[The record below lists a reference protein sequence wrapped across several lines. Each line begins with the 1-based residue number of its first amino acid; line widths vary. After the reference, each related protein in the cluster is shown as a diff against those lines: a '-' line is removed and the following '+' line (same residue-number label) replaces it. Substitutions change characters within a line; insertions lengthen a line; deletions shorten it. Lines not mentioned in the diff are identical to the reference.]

1 MPATLKDLSNKALD
15 AIEQVY
21 EYIGDT
27 YPLVH
32 HTMRHAQ
39 ARAIGGDDDDRQ
51 SIAELLSERSAE
63 DQVAGRVLQSYDECF
78 GALALLQARCAVL
91 DGLDTAITS
100 DDPCAYLE
108 ALSEAATILDDDD
121 DEA

>member
-1 MPATLKDLSNKALD
+1 MPATLNLADLANKAID
-15 AIEQVY
+15 AVEELYERIEA
-21 EYIGDT
+21 T
-27 YPLVH
+27 YPLVLH
-32 HTMRHAQ
+32 EVRR
-39 ARAIGGDDDDRQ
+39 ARALAISDDGDDQ

-108 ALSEAATILDDDD
+108 ALSEAATTLED
-121 DEA
+121 A